1 MKEKLIVRKI
11 ENGSVIDHI
20 TAFNGLKVMNIL
32 NLNHDETIV
41 VLINVPSKKL
51 TRKDIVKIENKRL
64 SEREVNKIALI
75 AQNATLNI
83 IENGNVVEKKRVVLP
98 EVLEEI
104 IRCPNKNC
112 ITNMKEPTTTKFFT
126 EKREPVRLKCFYC
139 ERIFNSKEI
148 IV

>member
-20 TAFNGLKVMNIL
+20 TAFNGLKVVNIL
-32 NLNHDETIV
+32 NLDHDDTIV

-64 SEREVNKIALI
+64 SEREVNKIALV

-83 IENGNVVEKKRVVLP
+83 IENGSVIEKNRVILP
-98 EVLEEI
+98 EVLEGI
-104 IRCPNKNC
+104 IKCPNKNC
-112 ITNMKEPTTTKFFT
+112 ITNTNEPMMTKFFT
-126 EKREPVRLKCFYC
+126 EKKDPVRLRCSYC
-139 ERIFNSKEI
+139 ERVFNSKEL